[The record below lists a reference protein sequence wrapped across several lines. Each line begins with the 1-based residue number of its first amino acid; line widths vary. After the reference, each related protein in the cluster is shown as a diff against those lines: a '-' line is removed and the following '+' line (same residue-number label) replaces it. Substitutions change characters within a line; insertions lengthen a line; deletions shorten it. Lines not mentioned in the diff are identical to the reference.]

1 MRYRMPTCSLAIVAV
16 IPITK
21 SLRVPLLKTA
31 AYLRNIN
38 NDRKW
43 RKEEEEEEERE

>member
-1 MRYRMPTCSLAIVAV
+1 
-16 IPITK
+16 
-21 SLRVPLLKTA
+21 LLKTA